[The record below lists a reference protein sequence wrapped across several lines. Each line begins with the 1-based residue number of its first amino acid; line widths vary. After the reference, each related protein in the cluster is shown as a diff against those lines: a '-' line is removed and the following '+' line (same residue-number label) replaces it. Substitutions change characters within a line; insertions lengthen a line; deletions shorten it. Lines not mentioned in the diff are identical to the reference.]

1 MGLNQWRNTE
11 TRVKQLTSL
20 RVFAVNTCASSSY
33 LTLKNFILPLLKTW
47 KSFKNFK
54 VQTLLSDNDQAIIHH
69 ARKSLP
75 FNDQQSWIKRNSG
88 LFDVTMGAYDGA
100 EVCELVGNYLLYEL
114 SKLYE
119 KKDIG
124 LYRDDG
130 LAVFKNKSGPES
142 EKIKKSIQAIFRENE
157 LKITIQCNLK
167 IVDYL
172 DVTFNLTDSSYR
184 PFNKTNN
191 EINYIHKQSNH
202 PPSIINQLL
211 LPVARRLSK
220 LSLNE
225 RILNYSIPTYQEAL
239 IKAGYNHKLTYSKQD
254 QKKDNSQ
261 QRKKQMIWFKPPY
274 R

>member
-1 MGLNQWRNTE
+1 
-11 TRVKQLTSL
+11 
-20 RVFAVNTCASSSY
+20 
-33 LTLKNFILPLLKTW
+33 
-47 KSFKNFK
+47 
-54 VQTLLSDNDQAIIHH
+54 
-69 ARKSLP
+69 
-75 FNDQQSWIKRNSG
+75 
-88 LFDVTMGAYDGA
+88 MGAYDGA

-261 QRKKQMIWFKPPY
+261 QRKRQMIWFKPPY